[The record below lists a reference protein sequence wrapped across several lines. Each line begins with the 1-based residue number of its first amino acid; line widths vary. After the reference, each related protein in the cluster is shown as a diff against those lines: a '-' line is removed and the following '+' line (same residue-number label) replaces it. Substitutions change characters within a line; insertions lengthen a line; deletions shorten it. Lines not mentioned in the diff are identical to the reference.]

1 MGTFKTINPRSS
13 SVIIHSSSTYGS
25 QYNFLLLHP
34 SLMPS
39 TGKYTG
45 PSARS
50 TQCGSAS
57 GARRVPS
64 TRPDQRRTVGARP
77 PRDMVT
83 CHAVG
88 AVTTL
93 GT

>member
-1 MGTFKTINPRSS
+1 MGTFETINSRSS
-13 SVIIHSSSTYGS
+13 FTHHPLNEDNITSSLTM
-25 QYNFLLLHP
+25 
-34 SLMPS
+34 MPS
-39 TGKYTG
+39 SGKYTE

-93 GT
+93 AT